1 MFCVFAQSNRTGALA
16 DIILIWNVKSR
27 HIGSFVV
34 LPCVIY
40 LYIDLPVLNVDMCTR
55 SYSFFTI
62 LFLRDFSEELFEAL
76 FKWWRDAKFQVV
88 QIDCNIRFLGQF
100 YILRKLVF
108 WIHPQRREAVLVDA
122 VRIVANEAWDWF
134 KRSYHAI
141 LRN

>member
-1 MFCVFAQSNRTGALA
+1 MFSVFAQSNRTGALA

-76 FKWWRDAKFQVV
+76 FK
-88 QIDCNIRFLGQF
+88 
-100 YILRKLVF
+100 
-108 WIHPQRREAVLVDA
+108 
-122 VRIVANEAWDWF
+122 
-134 KRSYHAI
+134 
-141 LRN
+141 